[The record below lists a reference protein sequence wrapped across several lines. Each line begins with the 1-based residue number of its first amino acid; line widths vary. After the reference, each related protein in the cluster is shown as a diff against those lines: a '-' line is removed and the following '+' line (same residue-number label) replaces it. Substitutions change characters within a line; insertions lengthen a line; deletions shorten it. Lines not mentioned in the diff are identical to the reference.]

1 MYIVYMMCYII
12 ASAEIGGKFSDINSM
27 RLLSDALILNILEL
41 ILLII
46 IQNDDVNIGK
56 FKYI

>member
-1 MYIVYMMCYII
+1 MMCYII

-46 IQNDDVNIGK
+46 IQKDDVNIGK